1 MATSPSAPR
10 SMSSVKKPVQRAQQK
25 RTFHFFVRVTDEG
38 GNVIPNAKLQ
48 VDRVITDAR
57 KVIEFMDTSDYASKG
72 LTRVKHE
79 IIASKRGEE
88 TDGASSVG

>member
-1 MATSPSAPR
+1 MATSPSPPR
-10 SMSSVKKPVQRAQQK
+10 SISPAKKPVQRAAQK
-25 RTFHFFVRVTDEG
+25 RTFHFFVRVTDEA
-38 GNVIPNAKLQ
+38 GNVIPNLQ

-79 IIASKRGEE
+79 IIANKRGEE
-88 TDGASSVG
+88 SDGASSVG